1 MSYFHLIFGV
11 LLFAVFTITGRYMR
25 ADFPDKT
32 EIDQTLRILMRSRH
46 IYILLSSLIHMSL
59 GVYLQLR
66 PQLIRK
72 VIQIIGST
80 VLVISSLMLCW
91 AFVLET
97 YYLQGYSSY
106 SRNGLYLTLAGVILH
121 IIGGLNLPDSRK

>member
-11 LLFAVFTITGRYMR
+11 LLFAVFTISGRYMR

-121 IIGGLNLPDSRK
+121 IIGGLNVPDSRK

>member
-11 LLFAVFTITGRYMR
+11 LLFAVFTISGRYMR

>member
-121 IIGGLNLPDSRK
+121 IIGGLNVPDSRK

>member
-1 MSYFHLIFGV
+1 MPWPGFCSCLKLTYFHLIFGV
-11 LLFAVFTITGRYMR
+11 LLFAVFTITGQYMR

-72 VIQIIGST
+72 VIQITGSV
-80 VLVISSLMLCW
+80 VLVISSLMMCW

-106 SRNGLYLTLAGVILH
+106 S
-121 IIGGLNLPDSRK
+121 

>member
-106 SRNGLYLTLAGVILH
+106 SRNGLYLTLAGAILH